1 MADTTP
7 YSTATALITS
17 MPTWVNT
24 YDAQRLAAYKL
35 YDDMYHNNPGAFQ
48 LMLRGSDDLPV
59 YMPTAK
65 SMINTLARYV
75 GRGFDFAVNPD
86 VGTPN
91 AVTQA
96 TQTLTEWFKREAV
109 KSKFQMLKKEYMRF
123 GDGFWYLHADPLKP
137 EGRRISIKTIDPGLM
152 FPITDDL
159 DVDKVVGWDM
169 VEQIQVGDETKMQI
183 SRWLKNTAGN
193 EKAKHPFFGNPEAP
207 VYFQKLQMDVEG
219 WETEPK
225 NVVVLEDSYLADGII
240 HPPIYHWKNNEE
252 TGNPFGSS
260 ELRSLERVI
269 AGINQAVSD
278 EDLAL
283 ALAGLGVYST
293 NAGGPVGDDGQPT
306 SWFIGPGE
314 VIEDENFKRINGVQ
328 SITPSQDHIKY
339 LESSIDSA
347 VGITDVTRG
356 QVSADVA
363 ESGVALSIRMAPTVD
378 AADEKDLHIKS
389 VFDQLLH
396 DLKSWFKAYEG
407 IDFTEAEVTTVFGS
421 KLPTNRA
428 ADMKELSELLA
439 AGVISAE
446 FYRTEL
452 QTKFGYTFPPNMAQ
466 QIANEKAAAN
476 PDPYAE
482 RLDDPDADPNADPDF
497 GGADPD
503 AEE

>member
-7 YSTATALITS
+7 YSTATALISS
-17 MPTWVNT
+17 MPTWLNG

-48 LMLRGSDDLPV
+48 LMLRGSDDLPI

-65 SMINTLARYV
+65 SLINTLARYV
-75 GRGFDFAVNPD
+75 GRGFDFSVNPA

-91 AVTQA
+91 AQLLA
-96 TQTLTEWFKREAV
+96 QQTLTDFFKREGV
-109 KSKFQMLKKEYMRF
+109 KSKFQMLKKEYMYF
-123 GDGFWYLHADPLKP
+123 GDGFFYLHADPAKQ
-137 EGRRISIKTIDPGLM
+137 EKSRISIKTIDPGLM

-159 DVDKVVGWDM
+159 DVDRVVGWDM
-169 VEQIQVGDETKMQI
+169 VEQVAVGDETKIQI

-193 EKAKHPFFGNPEAP
+193 PTAMHPNFGNPEAP
-207 VYFQKLQMDVEG
+207 VYFQKLQMDAED

-225 NVVVLEDSYLADGII
+225 NVVVLEENYLEDGII
-240 HPPIYHWKNNEE
+240 QPPIYHWKNNQE

-314 VIEDENFKRINGVQ
+314 VIEDEHFKRIDGVK
-328 SITPSQDHIKY
+328 SIAPSQDHIKY
-339 LESSIDSA
+339 LEASIDSA

-356 QVSADVA
+356 QVTAEVA

-389 VFDQLLH
+389 VMDQLFY
-396 DLKSWFKAYEG
+396 DLKFWFKAYEG
-407 IDFTEAEVTTVFGS
+407 IDFIEAEVTTAFGS

-428 ADMKELSELLA
+428 ADMKELAELLA
-439 AGVISAE
+439 AGVISAD
-446 FYRTEL
+446 FYRSEL
-452 QTKFGYTFPPNMAQ
+452 QTKFGYKFPDDMAQ
-466 QIANEKAAAN
+466 QIAEEKKAAN
-476 PDPYAE
+476 PDPYAD
-482 RLDDPDADPNADPDF
+482 RLEDPDAADDAGDFVDP
-497 GGADPD
+497 G